1 MSEQAE
7 KLVRNQ
13 SPELDAILGQ
23 TFPVLDDGF
32 IRVVDYMGTDES
44 VVQAARVS
52 YGKGT
57 KKRHE
62 DRGLIRYLIRHHH
75 TTPFEMCEIKLHVR
89 VPMDT
94 WRQWIRHRTA
104 NVNEYST
111 RYSVAVNAM
120 YSTDPAEWR
129 IQATTNRQGSDGF
142 AQNELGEKL
151 SQQEKELHEM
161 SRKVYDERLELGVAR
176 EQARKDL
183 PLCTYTEAYWKIDLH
198 NLMNFLRLRMEGHA
212 QYEIREYAR
221 LIGEEIVSR
230 WTPLTWEA
238 FKDYMFN
245 SATFSE
251 MDGRIISAL
260 AAGDKQNALKLAEEF
275 GWLKYKDGK
284 LAFQIE
290 RFELEEKL
298 KQLKIEIPWD

>member
-7 KLVRNQ
+7 KLTRNV
-13 SPELDAILGQ
+13 SPELDAILGE

-120 YSTDPAEWR
+120 YSTAPDQWR
-129 IQATTNRQGSDGF
+129 LQATTNRQGSAGF
-142 AQNELGEKL
+142 ADETLGSKL
-151 SQQEKELHEM
+151 SQQEKELHDL
-161 SRKVYDERLELGVAR
+161 SRQIYEERLEEGVAR

-212 QYEIREYAR
+212 QYEIRKYATI
-221 LIGEEIVSR
+221 IGEEIVSR

-238 FKDYMFN
+238 FKDYMFTGV
-245 SATFSE
+245 SFSKR
-251 MDGRIISAL
+251 DGQIVSAL
-260 AAGDKQNALKLAEEF
+260 AAGDKQKAKALAEEF

-284 LAFQIE
+284 PTFQIE

-298 KQLKIEIPWD
+298 KQLKIEIPW

>member
-1 MSEQAE
+1 MKEQAE
-7 KLVRNQ
+7 RVTRNV
-13 SPELDAILGQ
+13 SPELDAILGKP
-23 TFPVLDDGF
+23 FPVLDDGF

-120 YSTDPAEWR
+120 YSTQPDQWR
-129 IQATTNRQGSDGF
+129 LQATTNRQGSEGF
-142 AQNELGEKL
+142 ADEALGAKL
-151 SQQEKELHEM
+151 SRQEKELHDL
-161 SRKVYDERLELGVAR
+161 SRKIYDERLEEGVAR

-198 NLMNFLRLRMEGHA
+198 NLLNFLRLRMEGHA
-212 QYEIREYAR
+212 QYEIRQYATI
-221 LIGEEIVSR
+221 IGEEIVSR

-238 FKDYMFN
+238 FQDYAFN
-245 SATFSE
+245 SVTFSE
-251 MDGRIISAL
+251 MDGQIISAL
-260 AAGDKQNALKLAEEF
+260 AAGDKQKAKLLAEKF
-275 GWLKYKDGK
+275 GWLKYKNGK
-284 LAFQIE
+284 PAFQIE

-298 KQLKIEIPWD
+298 KQLHIEIPW